1 MYQYTKDNHFKFGY
15 NGNWFVDKTSIEDN
29 WSVIY
34 GRCQRTNLNFRD
46 ECVKAAS
53 IIWEQRDGLPID
65 ILFSGGIDSEIVLR
79 SFVETKVP
87 INVNI
92 IEFDNFLNAYDV
104 SFAKSICNNLNITPI
119 IHKLDVEKF
128 WKSGEYLQY
137 SDISKAVSPQ
147 ILTHMWLMNK
157 LDGLPILGSGDNYT
171 VRVDIAEQKQWNK
184 SARIYTNVDWVLVER
199 EKFAAW
205 YRYAF
210 KQNRPAVPAFFQYTP
225 ELMMSMLTDP
235 KSTELHNN
243 KIKDKLS
250 SLSSKFDICKKY
262 WPELITRQKSTGF
275 ELLYGL
281 DRIVR
286 KKLRETNGIYE
297 YEYWSKVTDIIKYMN
312 NELIDMP
319 KNLSPF
325 ITNPCSYR
333 KDTTNELI

>member
-1 MYQYTKDNHFKFGY
+1 
-15 NGNWFVDKTSIEDN
+15 
-29 WSVIY
+29 
-34 GRCQRTNLNFRD
+34 
-46 ECVKAAS
+46 
-53 IIWEQRDGLPID
+53 
-65 ILFSGGIDSEIVLR
+65 
-79 SFVETKVP
+79 
-87 INVNI
+87 
-92 IEFDNFLNAYDV
+92 
-104 SFAKSICNNLNITPI
+104 
-119 IHKLDVEKF
+119 
-128 WKSGEYLQY
+128 
-137 SDISKAVSPQ
+137 
-147 ILTHMWLMNK
+147 
-157 LDGLPILGSGDNYT
+157 
-171 VRVDIAEQKQWNK
+171 
-184 SARIYTNVDWVLVER
+184 
-199 EKFAAW
+199 
-205 YRYAF
+205 
-210 KQNRPAVPAFFQYTP
+210 
-225 ELMMSMLTDP
+225 MSMLTDP
-235 KSTELHNN
+235 KSTELHSN